1 MIDHLRFKSGYPVKL
16 RTIGKKQFN
25 FTRGL
30 NIVFGQNGAG
40 KSTLLRALAEAA
52 GCESGG
58 WSDGGHGNSGSNT
71 TAPLFDIDYKW
82 DGKPV
87 FYQDCYRNSEKS
99 FIDDDYFEKHPIL
112 MSTGE
117 KRIGLINEL
126 INYLE
131 DRFLTYKLRPDDRPT
146 LLLDEVDNHIGFGG
160 QAILWNYIFRLLAKK
175 YQVIVSTHSIFALL
189 LKKPEE
195 IISLDREYARIC
207 IKELGDAIGK
217 YNTFFA

>member
-16 RTIGKKQFN
+16 RTIGKRQFN
-25 FTRGL
+25 FTKGL
-30 NIVFGQNGAG
+30 NIIFGQNGVG

-52 GCESGG
+52 GCAGGG
-58 WSDGGHGNSGSNT
+58 WSGGRSEKAERS
-71 TAPLFDIDYKW
+71 FDIDYKW

-99 FIDDDYFEKHPIL
+99 FIDDEYFEKHPVL

-126 INYLE
+126 INYVE
-131 DRFLTYKLRPDDRPT
+131 DRFLTYKLRIEDRPT

-160 QAILWNYIFRLLAKK
+160 QAILWNYIFRFLAKK

-189 LKKPEE
+189 LKRPED

-207 IKELGDAIGK
+207 IKELGDAIGV
-217 YNTFFA
+217 YNKFFT